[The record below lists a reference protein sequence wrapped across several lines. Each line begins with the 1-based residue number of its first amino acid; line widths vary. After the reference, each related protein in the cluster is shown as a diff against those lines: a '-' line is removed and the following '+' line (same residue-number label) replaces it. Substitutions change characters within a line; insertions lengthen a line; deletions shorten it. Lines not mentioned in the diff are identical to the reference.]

1 MDITPNI
8 SASDQSANDE
18 SMHQEGVTINASN
31 GSIVNANS
39 GNGQGRLRTL
49 KALVAFFAVLYLFG
63 LGAIAW
69 QVKTIDSRIVGKDK
83 IFKIQESVQK
93 LDVNL
98 RDLDINFKDELKK
111 AHEGNI
117 WLLRND
123 LLKSID
129 VFEAKGEITENV
141 FHALQDEYKHY
152 RAIGGNYDVEERWSD
167 FKYKVMSDKV
177 KLKKLIK

>member
-8 SASDQSANDE
+8 SASDQSTNDE

-39 GNGQGRLRTL
+39 GNGQGRARSM
-49 KALVAFFAVLYLFG
+49 KALVFMAAVLYLVG
-63 LGAIAW
+63 LGAVAC
-69 QVKTIDSRIVGKDK
+69 QVKSIGARMDYNNTYQQKNIERLD
-83 IFKIQESVQK
+83 IQI
-93 LDVNL
+93 
-98 RDLDINFKDELKK
+98 RDLDTNIKSELKK

-117 WLLRND
+117 WLLRHD
-123 LLKSID
+123 LLKSIEL
-129 VFEAKGEITENV
+129 FEAKGEITENV

-167 FKYKVMSDKV
+167 FKYKVLSDKV

>member
-1 MDITPNI
+1 MEIPTPHI
-8 SASDQSANDE
+8 SASDQSTNDE

-39 GNGQGRLRTL
+39 GNGQGRARSM
-49 KALVAFFAVLYLFG
+49 KVLVFMAAILYMFG
-63 LGAIAW
+63 LGAVAY
-69 QVKTIDSRIVGKDK
+69 QVKSIGARMDYNNTY
-83 IFKIQESVQK
+83 QQK
-93 LDVNL
+93 NIERLDVQI
-98 RDLDINFKDELKK
+98 RDLDTNIKSELKK

-117 WLLRND
+117 WLLRHD
-123 LLKSID
+123 LLKSIEL
-129 VFEAKGEITENV
+129 FEAKGEITENV

-177 KLKKLIK
+177 KLKKLMK

>member
-1 MDITPNI
+1 MK
-8 SASDQSANDE
+8 S
-18 SMHQEGVTINASN
+18 
-31 GSIVNANS
+31 
-39 GNGQGRLRTL
+39 
-49 KALVAFFAVLYLFG
+49 
-63 LGAIAW
+63 
-69 QVKTIDSRIVGKDK
+69 IDSRIVGKDK
-83 IFKIQESVQK
+83 IYKIQDSVQK

-98 RDLDINFKDELKK
+98 HDLDTNIKDELRK

-152 RAIGGNYDVEERWSD
+152 RAIGGNYDVEEKWSD

-177 KLKKLIK
+177 KMTKIKK

>member
-39 GNGQGRLRTL
+39 GNGQGRLRAL
-49 KALVAFFAVLYLFG
+49 KAFVIFAAILYLFG

-69 QVKTIDSRIVGKDK
+69 QVKSIDSRIVGKDK
-83 IFKIQESVQK
+83 IFKIQDSVQK
-93 LDVNL
+93 LDINL
-98 RDLDINFKDELKK
+98 HDLDTNIKSELKK

-117 WLLRND
+117 WLLRHD
-123 LLKSID
+123 LLKSMEL
-129 VFEAKGEITENV
+129 FEAKGEITENV

-167 FKYKVMSDKV
+167 FKYKVLSDKV
-177 KLKKLIK
+177 KMIKLKK

>member
-39 GNGQGRLRTL
+39 GNGHGRVRSM
-49 KALVAFFAVLYLFG
+49 KALVFMAAVLYLFG
-63 LGAIAW
+63 LGAVAY
-69 QVKTIDSRIVGKDK
+69 QVKSIGARMDYNNTYQQKNIERLD
-83 IFKIQESVQK
+83 IQI
-93 LDVNL
+93 
-98 RDLDINFKDELKK
+98 RDLDTNIKNELKK

-117 WLLRND
+117 WLLRHD
-123 LLKSID
+123 LLKSMEL
-129 VFEAKGEITENV
+129 FEAKGEITENV

-177 KLKKLIK
+177 KLKKLMK